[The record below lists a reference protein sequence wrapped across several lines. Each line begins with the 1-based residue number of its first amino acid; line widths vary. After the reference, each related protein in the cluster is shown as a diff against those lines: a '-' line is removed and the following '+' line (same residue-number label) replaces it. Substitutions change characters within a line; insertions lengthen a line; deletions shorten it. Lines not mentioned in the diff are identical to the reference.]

1 MLEKSTTQIIVIAI
15 KDNPLESIL
24 DNSGFLMKIEVA
36 RKGPSSID
44 GWMKHAMKNPTIL
57 DVTKITQVGIIGDTN
72 WKISKL
78 KLLYQWTNCFYLDL
92 AARN

>member
-1 MLEKSTTQIIVIAI
+1 MLEKYTNWILVINI

-24 DNSGFLMKIEVA
+24 DILGFLMKIEVS
-36 RKGPSSID
+36 RKGLSDAS
-44 GWMKHAMKNPTIL
+44 GWMQHAMKNPTIL